1 MSRFYCCLFWLAS
14 LFTPAFAQIPDASF
28 SLMPQPRNMSG
39 ASGQFR
45 LDKNLR
51 VALQGSPGER
61 LGPAV
66 DRFLAR
72 LAGRTGLF
80 LTHPTLSASAG
91 GKVQVVI
98 RCDKPGKTILGE
110 EEAYT
115 LTVSSDGISL
125 SASTEL
131 GAMHGLETLL
141 QLLRGDAGGYF
152 FPAVSISDAPRFP
165 WRGLLIDVGRHYL
178 PMEVLKRN
186 LDGIAMLKMN
196 TLHWHLSDDQGFR
209 VESKTYPKLHQLG
222 SNGRYYTQDQVREL
236 IRYADMRGIRI
247 VPELDM
253 PGHVTS
259 WLVGYPELA
268 AKDTTYRIE
277 QKWGIFKPS
286 LDPTKETTYQFLDH
300 LLQEMTALFP
310 DEYFHLGGDENEGS
324 QWRENPKIQTF
335 MKANN
340 LADNCALQNYFHK
353 RVLAMLKKQG
363 KKAMGWEEVLTPGVP
378 QDMIIQSWRG
388 KQSLIDAASQGYPVV
403 LSGGYYIDLNYSAA
417 KHYLNDPVPANVPL
431 DAEAQKRVLGG
442 EAAMWGE
449 YVDEGVIDL
458 RIWPRTAAIAER
470 LWSPREVTHVSD
482 MYRRLEVISV
492 QLEEL
497 GLTHLKNGDMLL
509 RQMLQGTEVGPLR
522 TLVEVVE
529 PVKEYTRGGMAP
541 YTSFSPLTR
550 VVDAASADSK
560 KAREFSRE
568 VDAFLEPRIS
578 QSVNNTL
585 GKKKDVAGAADS
597 SPANGAALESQLRQW
612 KENHDRLKPF
622 ITTAPVLQEVA
633 GLSEDFS
640 ALSAAGLEALTY
652 IRSGKPVPAGWLE
665 SQRVRFNAAK
675 APRAQVILVVV
686 EPMMKL
692 INWASLKK

>member
-1 MSRFYCCLFWLAS
+1 MSRLYCCLLGLAS
-14 LFTPAFAQIPDASF
+14 LFTPTFAQMPDASF

-51 VALQGSPGER
+51 VAVQGSPGER
-61 LGPAV
+61 LAPAV

-80 LTHPTLSASAG
+80 LTHPTLAASSD
-91 GKVQVVI
+91 GKAQLVI
-98 RCDKPGKTILGE
+98 RCDQPGKTALGE
-110 EEAYT
+110 EESYT
-115 LTVSSDGISL
+115 LTVANDQISL
-125 SASTEL
+125 NAPTEL

-152 FPAVSISDAPRFP
+152 LPSVRISDAPRFP

-186 LDGIAMLKMN
+186 LDGMAMLKMN

-209 VESKTYPKLHQLG
+209 VASKTYPKLHQLG
-222 SNGRYYTQDQVREL
+222 SNGQYYTQDQVREL
-236 IRYADMRGIRI
+236 IRYADMRGIRV
-247 VPELDM
+247 VPEFDV

-268 AKDTTYRIE
+268 AKDTIYRIE
-277 QKWGIFKPS
+277 QKWGVFKPS

-300 LLQEMTALFP
+300 LFQEMKALFP
-310 DEYFHLGGDENEGS
+310 DEYFHIGGDENEGS
-324 QWRENPKIQTF
+324 QWRENPKIQAF

-340 LADNCALQNYFHK
+340 LADNRALQNYFNK

-363 KKAMGWEEVLTPGVP
+363 KKAMGWEEVFTPGVP
-378 QDMIIQSWRG
+378 QDMIIHSWRN
-388 KQSLIDAASQGYPVV
+388 KQSLIAAASQGYQVV
-403 LSGGYYIDLNYSAA
+403 LSHGYYMDLNYSAA
-417 KHYLNDPVPANVPL
+417 KHYLNDPISANIPL

-442 EAAMWGE
+442 EAAMWTE
-449 YVDEGVIDL
+449 YVDEGMIDS

-470 LWSPREVTHVSD
+470 LWSPREVTHVDD

-509 RQMLQGTEVGPLR
+509 RRMLQGTEVGPLR

-529 PVKEYTRGGMAP
+529 PVKEYSRGGMAP

-550 VVDAASADSK
+550 VVDAAPADSR

-578 QSVNNTL
+578 QSVNSTFS
-585 GKKKDVAGAADS
+585 KKKGVVGTAGSGPAD
-597 SPANGAALESQLRQW
+597 GATLESQLRQW
-612 KENHDRLKPF
+612 KDNHDRLKPF

-633 GLSEDFS
+633 GLSEGFS
-640 ALSAAGLEALTY
+640 AMAAAALEALTY

-665 SQRVRFNAAK
+665 AQRVRFQAAK
-675 APRAQVILVVV
+675 EPRGQVTLVVV

-692 INWASLKK
+692 VNWASLKK